1 MEREEVQELG
11 TIFPP
16 PSRLKIGAPEP
27 KVRAERPKEE
37 AVGLLGKMKDAM
49 GQAQEWQGQQAA
61 AGAAGGMDMGA
72 AVADRDSLQGQAREQ
87 NRILSVG
94 GVGMVLIKSHV
105 DTGENV
111 AGNPVWIFD
120 LEVTP
125 EGGSAYAVQHREIV
139 SSMSMGYYGDGT
151 SMACRIDP
159 ADPQK
164 IAFGEK
170 PFM

>member
-1 MEREEVQELG
+1 M
-11 TIFPP
+11 
-16 PSRLKIGAPEP
+16 
-27 KVRAERPKEE
+27 
-37 AVGLLGKMKDAM
+37 GLLGKMKGAM
-49 GQAQEWQGQQAA
+49 DQAQQYQGQQ
-61 AGAAGGMDMGA
+61 GAMSGLDVAGGVA
-72 AVADRDSLQGQAREQ
+72 ASGSLQDQAHEQ

-94 GVGMVLIKSHV
+94 AAGMALIRSHV

-125 EGGSAYAVQHREIV
+125 EGGSPYTVQHRAIV
-139 SSMSMGYYGDGT
+139 SSVSMGYYGDGT

-159 ADPQK
+159 ADSQK
-164 IAFGEK
+164 VAFGEK

>member
-1 MEREEVQELG
+1 M
-11 TIFPP
+11 
-16 PSRLKIGAPEP
+16 
-27 KVRAERPKEE
+27 
-37 AVGLLGKMKDAM
+37 GLFKNMKDSMSQAGEAM
-49 GQAQEWQGQQAA
+49 AGAQQMQQQAEQQ
-61 AGAAGGMDMGA
+61 AGGISAGPGGMGA
-72 AVADRDSLQGQAREQ
+72 AVAARDSLQGQAQEQ
-87 NRILSVG
+87 NRILTIGSPG
-94 GVGMVLIKSHV
+94 NALIRSHV

-120 LEVTP
+120 IEVTP
-125 EGGSAYAVQHREIV
+125 EGGEPYAVQKREIV
-139 SSMSMGYYGDGT
+139 SSAAMGAYGDGT

>member
-1 MEREEVQELG
+1 MG
-11 TIFPP
+11 F
-16 PSRLKIGAPEP
+16 LKN
-27 KVRAERPKEE
+27 
-37 AVGLLGKMKDAM
+37 MKDAV
-49 GQAQEWQGQQAA
+49 GQAQEAA
-61 AGAAGGMDMGA
+61 AGAAQWQQAGGATGGMDLSGA
-72 AVADRDSLQGQAREQ
+72 MASRGAVESQAHEQ

-94 GVGMVLIKSHV
+94 QAGTALIRGHV
-105 DTGENV
+105 DSGENI

-125 EGGSAYAVQHREIV
+125 EGGPGYTVQHREIV
-139 SSMSMGYYGDGT
+139 SSVAMGAYGDGT
-151 SMACRIDP
+151 SLACRIDP

>member
-1 MEREEVQELG
+1 LGFFSNMKKVMTGQQVEGGIGMAGRTTSTGAPSAGNELG
-11 TIFPP
+11 
-16 PSRLKIGAPEP
+16 A
-27 KVRAERPKEE
+27 
-37 AVGLLGKMKDAM
+37 
-49 GQAQEWQGQQAA
+49 QAH
-61 AGAAGGMDMGA
+61 
-72 AVADRDSLQGQAREQ
+72 EQ
-87 NRILSVG
+87 NRILTVG
-94 GVGMVLIKSHV
+94 SPGQALIKGHV

-125 EGGSAYAVQHREIV
+125 EGGAPYAVQKREIV
-139 SSMSMGYYGDGT
+139 SSAAMGSYPDGAQL
-151 SMACRIDP
+151 ACRIDP

>member
-1 MEREEVQELG
+1 MG
-11 TIFPP
+11 MF
-16 PSRLKIGAPEP
+16 KN
-27 KVRAERPKEE
+27 
-37 AVGLLGKMKDAM
+37 MKDAM
-49 GQAQEWQGQQAA
+49 GAANEAMSNAQQMQGQY
-61 AGAAGGMDMGA
+61 GGGGMPNVAQQMA
-72 AVADRDSLQGQAREQ
+72 ARDSLQAQAHEF

-94 GVGMVLIKSHV
+94 GAGTALIRGHV
-105 DTGENV
+105 DAGEQV

-125 EGGSAYAVQHREIV
+125 EGGAPYTVQHREIV
-139 SSMSMGYYGDGT
+139 STMAMGSYPDGA

>member
-1 MEREEVQELG
+1 MG
-11 TIFPP
+11 F
-16 PSRLKIGAPEP
+16 LKN
-27 KVRAERPKEE
+27 
-37 AVGLLGKMKDAM
+37 MKDAM
-49 GQAQEWQGQQAA
+49 GQAQEAA
-61 AGAAGGMDMGA
+61 AGAAQWQQAGGATGGMDLSGVMASRGA
-72 AVADRDSLQGQAREQ
+72 LESQAHEQ

-94 GVGMVLIKSHV
+94 QAGTALIRGHV
-105 DTGENV
+105 DSGENI

-125 EGGSAYAVQHREIV
+125 GGGPGYTVQHREIV
-139 SSMSMGYYGDGT
+139 SSVAMGSYGDGT
-151 SMACRIDP
+151 SLACRIDP

>member
-1 MEREEVQELG
+1 M
-11 TIFPP
+11 
-16 PSRLKIGAPEP
+16 
-27 KVRAERPKEE
+27 
-37 AVGLLGKMKDAM
+37 GLFKNMKDSMEAAQ
-49 GQAQEWQGQQAA
+49 QAAGNAPGVDYYGGGGLGNLGQQAT
-61 AGAAGGMDMGA
+61 
-72 AVADRDSLQGQAREQ
+72 DRDSLGAQAHEF
-87 NRILSVG
+87 NRILTVG
-94 GVGMVLIKSHV
+94 APGNALIRGHV
-105 DTGENV
+105 DAGEAV

-125 EGGSAYAVQHREIV
+125 EGGEAYGVQHREIV
-139 SSMSMGYYGDGT
+139 STMALNSYGDGT

>member
-1 MEREEVQELG
+1 MSMGFLD
-11 TIFPP
+11 
-16 PSRLKIGAPEP
+16 
-27 KVRAERPKEE
+27 
-37 AVGLLGKMKDAM
+37 KMKGAM
-49 GQAQEWQGQQAA
+49 GQAGEAMEAAKQQGGGMMGGGGIGQQ
-61 AGAAGGMDMGA
+61 
-72 AVADRDSLQGQAREQ
+72 VADRDSLQGQAHEF
-87 NRILSVG
+87 NRILTVG
-94 GVGMVLIKSHV
+94 QPAQALIKSHV
-105 DTGENV
+105 DAGEKV

-125 EGGSAYAVQHREIV
+125 EGGAPYAVQHREIV
-139 SSMSMGYYGDGT
+139 STAALGAYGDGT

>member
-1 MEREEVQELG
+1 M
-11 TIFPP
+11 
-16 PSRLKIGAPEP
+16 
-27 KVRAERPKEE
+27 
-37 AVGLLGKMKDAM
+37 GLLGKMKDAM
-49 GQAQEWQGQQAA
+49 GQAQQYQGQP
-61 AGAAGGMDMGA
+61 GGGMDMAG

-94 GVGMVLIKSHV
+94 QAGQALIKSHV
-105 DTGENV
+105 DTGESV

-139 SSMSMGYYGDGT
+139 SAMAMGSYGDGT
-151 SMACRIDP
+151 SLACRIDP

>member
-1 MEREEVQELG
+1 M
-11 TIFPP
+11 
-16 PSRLKIGAPEP
+16 
-27 KVRAERPKEE
+27 
-37 AVGLLGKMKDAM
+37 GLFKNMKDAM
-49 GQAQEWQGQQAA
+49 GAAEEAMKNSPGIPSAYGDGLQNLGQQA
-61 AGAAGGMDMGA
+61 
-72 AVADRDSLQGQAREQ
+72 ADRDSLHAQGHEF
-87 NRILSVG
+87 NRILTVG
-94 GVGMVLIKSHV
+94 QPGTALIRGHV
-105 DTGENV
+105 DAGEQV

-125 EGGSAYAVQHREIV
+125 EGGQPYTVQHREIV
-139 SSMSMGYYGDGT
+139 STMAMGSYGDGT

>member
-1 MEREEVQELG
+1 MGLFKNMKNVMTGQPVEGGIGMAGRTTTTGAPSPGNELG
-11 TIFPP
+11 
-16 PSRLKIGAPEP
+16 A
-27 KVRAERPKEE
+27 
-37 AVGLLGKMKDAM
+37 
-49 GQAQEWQGQQAA
+49 QAH
-61 AGAAGGMDMGA
+61 
-72 AVADRDSLQGQAREQ
+72 EQ
-87 NRILSVG
+87 NRILTVG
-94 GVGMVLIKSHV
+94 SPGQALIKGHV

-125 EGGSAYAVQHREIV
+125 EGGAPYAVQKREIV
-139 SSMSMGYYGDGT
+139 SSMAMGSYGDGT
-151 SMACRIDP
+151 SLACRIDP

>member
-1 MEREEVQELG
+1 
-11 TIFPP
+11 
-16 PSRLKIGAPEP
+16 
-27 KVRAERPKEE
+27 
-37 AVGLLGKMKDAM
+37 VGLPGKMKDAM
-49 GQAQEWQGQQAA
+49 GQAQEWQGQ
-61 AGAAGGMDMGA
+61 GAAPGATGGMDMGS
-72 AVADRDSLQGQAREQ
+72 AVADRDSLHGQAHEQ

-94 GVGMVLIKSHV
+94 GLGHALIKSHV

-120 LEVTP
+120 LDVTP